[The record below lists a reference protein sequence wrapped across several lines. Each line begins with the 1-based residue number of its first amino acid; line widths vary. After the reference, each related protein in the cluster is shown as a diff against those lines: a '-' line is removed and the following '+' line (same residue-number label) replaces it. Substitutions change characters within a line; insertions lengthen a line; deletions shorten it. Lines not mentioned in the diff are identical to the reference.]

1 MPERL
6 QKILA
11 AAGLGSRR
19 ECEELIRAGRV
30 SVNGVRAGLGARAD
44 PERERI
50 AVDGRP
56 VRTRALL
63 YIALYKPRGCAS
75 TRKDPHAAKTIPDLL
90 PASLRHL
97 FPVGRLDVPSE
108 GLILL
113 TNDGELANHL
123 MHPRYQV
130 RRTYRVTV
138 SGNLTDTAVEALR
151 AGIPLEDGLA
161 KAESAS
167 VLKRDPGSGRTRL
180 EMVLTE
186 GRNREVRRMFEAL
199 GHDVL
204 RLVRV
209 QMGPVTL
216 GALKPGAWREL
227 TQEEIGDLMKLRTAA
242 AKPRAAKDG

>member
-30 SVNGVRAGLGARAD
+30 SVNGVRAELGARAD
-44 PERERI
+44 PEKERI
-50 AVDGRP
+50 TVDGRP

-75 TRKDPHAAKTIPDLL
+75 TRKDPHAAKIIPDLL
-90 PASLRHL
+90 PASLWHL

-108 GLILL
+108 GLLLL
-113 TNDGELANHL
+113 TNDGELANRL

-138 SGNLTDTAVEALR
+138 SGNLPDTAVEVLR
-151 AGIPLEDGLA
+151 TGIPLEDGLA
-161 KAESAS
+161 KAESAR
-167 VLKRDPGSGRTRL
+167 VLKRDPDRGRTRL

-199 GHDVL
+199 GHGVL

-209 QMGPVTL
+209 QMGPLAL
-216 GALKPGAWREL
+216 GTLKPGAWREL
-227 TQEEIGDLMKLRTAA
+227 TQEEIGELMKLKTAA
-242 AKPRAAKDG
+242 AKPRTAKEG